1 MSTIDPES
9 CQLVEVP
16 IDANGAIVVQ
26 DPSGL
31 IAGGQVQVSR
41 MVLGLLILAKFC
53 LSSFLIS

>member
-1 MSTIDPES
+1 MTAIDPES

-31 IAGGQVQVSR
+31 IASGQVQVSIFFFAI
-41 MVLGLLILAKFC
+41 VLPI
-53 LSSFLIS
+53 